1 MTAKDLIK
9 YIYDNNLLNAI
20 ILTSEEGNDYE
31 VELSDICFEIIKN
44 QDGKENSFLQ
54 IG

>member
-20 ILTSEEGNDYE
+20 VLTSEEGNDYE
-31 VELSDICFEIIKN
+31 VELSDICFRIIKN